1 MLEKYTVSNESLLS
15 SATVSQPFDSG
26 ESLTDLST
34 TPRQT
39 AGVGV
44 ITQASPGVEIV
55 RDGSRIPVV
64 DKQALIA
71 GDRVLVPKDGF
82 ANAVFPGRQPNETP
96 LTGTFTGGTDA
107 VVGVKAAP
115 MGGGEQVQID
125 LASGDMI
132 VTGEDAASKAT
143 TMAVKKAG
151 SAGSE
156 DGGLGWLLPLALG
169 GLAGALLSKE
179 DDNDQ
184 TPTVPVEPPVP
195 PVPPVPP
202 TPPQGQGLL
211 DPAANL
217 VDNLTDA
224 LDNGPL
230 GALGLGSTL
239 QPVDN
244 LVSAVTN
251 LGNGVLGPLLGVE
264 FQPDS
269 PNALDPVDNLVGQ
282 VTDGVGGLLGGLL
295 DPLLGQGAVASLIA
309 PLNNQVDFLTDGVAN
324 LLGGGS
330 NGGLLGGLLGLT
342 GGNVPSGG
350 SPLAG
355 DGLLNPAATLVDN
368 LTDSLDAGLLGGLG
382 LGGVLEPVDSLVG
395 TVADLGNNILE
406 PLLGENFEANDP
418 NGLDPVDNL
427 VFGVTDA
434 AGGLLGGLL
443 DPILG
448 QGAVANLI
456 APLDNQVDFL
466 TDGVANLLGGESG
479 LLGGLLGGDDG
490 LLGGLLGGTSGG
502 LLGELPLVGG
512 LTGGSSPVS
521 GSSILDDVLSAG
533 SSNGSSGGGGLLG
546 GLLGGDSGLLGG
558 LLGGDGGLLGGLLG
572 GQGGGLLGGLLG
584 GGSGITAAS
593 FAPDVSANALP
604 ISSLSAPDSLLNP
617 VNGVL
622 GSLQ

>member
-1 MLEKYTVSNESLLS
+1 MLDKYEVSNESLLS
-15 SATVSQPFDSG
+15 SATVSQPFDRG
-26 ESLTDLST
+26 ESLADLST

-39 AGVGV
+39 TGLGV

-55 RDGSRIPVV
+55 REGSRIPVV
-64 DKQALIA
+64 DKQALLA
-71 GDRVLVPKDGF
+71 GDRVVVPKDGF

-115 MGGGEQVQID
+115 LGGGEQIQID
-125 LASGDMI
+125 LASGDLL
-132 VTGEDAASKAT
+132 VVGEDAASKAT

-156 DGGLGWLLPLALG
+156 DGGVGWLLPLALG
-169 GLAGALLSKE
+169 GLAGALLAKD
-179 DDNDQ
+179 DDNGQ
-184 TPTVPVEPPVP
+184 TPTAPVEPPAPPIPPVP
-195 PVPPVPP
+195 PVPPIPP
-202 TPPQGQGLL
+202 APTQGQGLL

-230 GALGLGSTL
+230 GALGLGSAL

-264 FQPDS
+264 FNSNS

-295 DPLLGQGAVASLIA
+295 DPLLGQGAVATLIA

-324 LLGGGS
+324 LLGNGS
-330 NGGLLGGLLGLT
+330 NGGLLGGLLGL
-342 GGNVPSGG
+342 GGSNVPPGAG
-350 SPLAG
+350 SAAG
-355 DGLLNPAATLVDN
+355 NGLLDPAATLVDN
-368 LTDSLDAGLLGGLG
+368 LTDSLNAGLLGGLG
-382 LGGVLEPVDSLVG
+382 LGGVLDPVDSLVG
-395 TVADLGNNILE
+395 TVADLGNNVLA
-406 PLLGENFEANDP
+406 PLLGESFVPNDP

-456 APLDNQVDFL
+456 APLENQVDFL

-479 LLGGLLGGDDG
+479 LLGGLLGGD
-490 LLGGLLGGTSGG
+490 
-502 LLGELPLVGG
+502 
-512 LTGGSSPVS
+512 
-521 GSSILDDVLSAG
+521 
-533 SSNGSSGGGGLLG
+533 GGLLG
-546 GLLGGDSGLLGG
+546 GLLGGAGGGLLGGLPLVGSLAGGSAPASGGSILDDVLNAGPSNGSLSGGGGLLGG

-584 GGSGITAAS
+584 GGSGLNAAS
-593 FAPDVSANALP
+593 FAPDLSANALP